1 MQYKLEQ
8 PFLEKMYVQ
17 ASYKLG
23 RLIKQAFSS
32 LFTQRENVK
41 ALCQEEI

>member
-1 MQYKLEQ
+1 MQCKLEQ
-8 PFLEKMYVQ
+8 LFLEKMYVQ

-23 RLIKQAFSS
+23 RLIEQILSS